1 MSNPILTVMRSMITR
16 ATSPAS
22 RLLLIAVIS
31 GIPHPAI
38 AECTGLPLAVRA
50 QSATVVFS
58 GTVIRLTPTEAPE
71 WARGRAQSVTFAV
84 ERIWKGDVPK
94 EFDLYSFTRSPEHY
108 ALRIGGRY
116 LVFAHAATQEERV
129 DLHLDQREAFVIG
142 QCGDGTTEFPISA
155 EELAA
160 LGPGISSGARD

>member
-1 MSNPILTVMRSMITR
+1 
-16 ATSPAS
+16 
-22 RLLLIAVIS
+22 
-31 GIPHPAI
+31 
-38 AECTGLPLAVRA
+38 
-50 QSATVVFS
+50 VFS
-58 GTVIRLTPTEAPE
+58 GTVTRLTPTEAPE

-84 ERIWKGDVPK
+84 ERIWKGDVRR

-129 DLHLDQREAFVIG
+129 DLNLGQRDAFVIG

-160 LGPGISSGARD
+160 LGPGISIGVKGYGHVRRVRHGW